1 MSFSDLI
8 LPRPEVLRK
17 DGIEGVIDIENLKD
31 QKKKFIESRPEDFL
45 DLTWPTA
52 DVKTVLEH
60 LHHRY
65 SSSERTAGLFL
76 LEGFKGSGK
85 SHLEL
90 LVYHLFK
97 NRPVAD
103 VWLRKHDLRCKLPD
117 DSTVLIQKFTDY
129 PIELEPIWVL
139 VFKKLGAT
147 SSADPAKVPNLDQLR
162 QALAGRKLVLIL
174 DELEMGIESI
184 NNEHVRR
191 QNISFLQQL
200 SEESNRTENASVT
213 ILASVYDANKEPGD
227 TLKRVPRIDV
237 KFTEPLDRQKVVLH
251 RLFKNAHDI
260 ERSKVEAIVQ
270 SYVNS
275 WNRVGI
281 IADEKY
287 KENFIQS
294 YPFTPELLDMFLHRA
309 LRHNFQGNRGPLGLL
324 ANVIRNTYK
333 KVDVV
338 SAAHIDI
345 TDNGIRNRLTDLDPG
360 QPKLNCAQADLRDLQ
375 QLPFAGEIVSTTLAA
390 SLTSSG
396 TARGVSELELSRQV
410 IKPGDD
416 YNIFQAT
423 LQALEKLGAY
433 FQHSEGSY
441 FFDTQEKPYA
451 KVEYGALK
459 VDPNDAQEFALN
471 RWKINVFNDS
481 NAVVYRDSA
490 QTRGALAQL
499 DKNNLRF
506 VLAPKRLEDSERSL
520 IYHGTENRNQIV
532 LLEPKSDAFNALDHP
547 DLVKW
552 AQLARSA
559 AELQGSANDAER
571 KRQYEKIAAE
581 NVRFIDDAFRKAGLN
596 YVLIQVADNGEQVLR
611 FDLEPMVPASN
622 RTEVLT
628 KLQQNVFPR
637 QRFED
642 HILECLRDDRR
653 RLFIDRTF
661 ADIKNTYK
669 KTLGF
674 PVITAETIPTQA
686 LSQLCKDKRIGL
698 KNNKSRHCGSTPAFS
713 GTEWNEVIVVEPFVE
728 ESESPALPFGSS
740 MTQERTP
747 ISQVEG
753 AGGVGNGELTTAPT
767 ENTFSVQS
775 TNEAS
780 VNLLRQHVAE
790 KLSDY
795 DDPKVHWA
803 RFTIFIQQ
811 SNAELSSFP
820 SAIRGSMT
828 GVANLHAE
836 IVLERSG
843 KFGKA
848 QVEQLVEQLPS
859 FTAALYKAELK
870 GSSKP
875 AEGSSLK

>member
-1 MSFSDLI
+1 MSFSDI
-8 LPRPEVLRK
+8 VIPRPEVLRK

-31 QKKKFIESRPEDFL
+31 TKKKFIESRPEDFL

-60 LHHRY
+60 LHQRY
-65 SSSERTAGLFL
+65 NSPERTAGLFL

-90 LVYHLFK
+90 LIYHLFT
-97 NRPVAD
+97 NRRSAD
-103 VWLRKHDLRCKLPD
+103 GWLTKHNLQCTLPD
-117 DSTVLIQKFTDY
+117 DATVLIQKFTDY
-129 PIELEPIWVL
+129 PIELEPIWML
-139 VFKKLGAT
+139 VFKKLDAT
-147 SSADPAKVPNLDQLR
+147 AAADPAKPPNLDQLR
-162 QALAGRKLVLIL
+162 QALAGRRLVLIF

-184 NNEHVRR
+184 NNDHVRR
-191 QNISFLQQL
+191 QNITFLQQL

-213 ILASVYDANKEPGD
+213 ILASVYDTNKEPGD

-251 RLFKNAHDI
+251 RLFKNAQNI
-260 ERSKVEAIVQ
+260 ERGKVEAIVQ

-281 IADEKY
+281 RADEKY
-287 KENFIQS
+287 TENFIRS
-294 YPFTPELLDMFLHRA
+294 YPFTPELLDMFLHRV

-324 ANVIRNTYK
+324 ANVIRSTYK
-333 KVDVV
+333 NVDVV
-338 SAAHIDI
+338 TAAHIDI

-396 TARGVSELELSRQV
+396 TTRGVSELELSRQV

-416 YNIFQAT
+416 YNIYQAT
-423 LQALEKLGAY
+423 LQALDKLGAY

-459 VDPNDAQEFALN
+459 VDPNDAREFALN
-471 RWKINVFNDS
+471 RWKINVFGDS
-481 NAVVYRDSA
+481 NAVVYRDSS
-490 QTRGALAQL
+490 QTRGALAQM
-499 DKNNLRF
+499 DKNSLRF
-506 VLAPKRLEDSERSL
+506 VLAPKRLEETERSL
-520 IYHGTENRNQIV
+520 IYHGTENRNQII
-532 LLEPKSDAFNALDHP
+532 LLEPRSDSFNALDHP

-552 AQLARSA
+552 AQLAKSA
-559 AELQGSANDAER
+559 NELQASTNDTDR
-571 KRQYEKIAAE
+571 KRQYEKIASE
-581 NVRFIDDAFRKAGLN
+581 NVRFIDEAFRKAGLN
-596 YVLIQVADNGEQVLR
+596 YVLIHVAGDGVQVLQ
-611 FDLEPMVPASN
+611 FELEPMVPASN
-622 RTEVLT
+622 KPEVLT
-628 KLQQNVFPR
+628 KLQQAVFPR

-642 HILECLRDDRR
+642 HILECLQDDRR
-653 RLFIDRTF
+653 RLFIDHTY
-661 ADIKNTYK
+661 AEIKNTYK

-674 PVITAETIPTQA
+674 PVLTAETILPQA
-686 LSQLCKDKRIGL
+686 FSQLCKDKKIGL
-698 KNNKSRHCGSTPAFS
+698 KNNRSRHCGSTPVFS
-713 GTEWNEVIVVEPFVE
+713 GTEWNDVIVVEPFIE
-728 ESESPALPFGSS
+728 ESEFPTLPFGSS
-740 MTQERTP
+740 STQEGIP
-747 ISQVEG
+747 ISQTEG
-753 AGGVGNGELTTAPT
+753 TEPDGNGEVITRPS
-767 ENTFSVQS
+767 EHIFNIQS

-780 VNLLRQHVAE
+780 VNLLRQRVAE
-790 KLSDY
+790 KLSEY

-843 KFGKA
+843 QFGKA
-848 QVEQLVEQLPS
+848 QIEQLVEQLPS
-859 FTAALYKAELK
+859 FTTALYKAELR

-875 AEGSSLK
+875 VEASTSK